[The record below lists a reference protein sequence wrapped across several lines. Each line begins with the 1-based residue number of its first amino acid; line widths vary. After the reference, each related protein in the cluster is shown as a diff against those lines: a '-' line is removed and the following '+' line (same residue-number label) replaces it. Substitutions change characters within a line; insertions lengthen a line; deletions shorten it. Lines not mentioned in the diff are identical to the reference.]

1 MIEIKNVTVA
11 YQTQTNQSIFV
22 LDDVSTTVET
32 GQWVSIIGP
41 SGSGK
46 TSFLKLIG
54 GLLVPAKGTVVI
66 DEKNIYQM
74 KENQKKSFRHTKVSF
89 VYQQFRLL
97 PQFSVLEN
105 VMLPLIP
112 YNKRSLIQKKAIQII
127 EKIGLSHRMNH
138 LPSELSGVEQQRVA
152 IARALITDPEI
163 LLCDEPTGNL
173 DFVNRDNLLMLLE
186 EIHQEGHTI
195 ILATHDEVVAN
206 KGQRIIEIADG
217 TLREKELHHD

>member
-11 YQTQTNQSIFV
+11 YETQTNESIIV

-74 KENQKKSFRHTKVSF
+74 KENQKKSFRHTKVSLSTVSSTSTVF
-89 VYQQFRLL
+89 CFGKCDASTY
-97 PQFSVLEN
+97 
-105 VMLPLIP
+105 PL
-112 YNKRSLIQKKAIQII
+112 
-127 EKIGLSHRMNH
+127 
-138 LPSELSGVEQQRVA
+138 
-152 IARALITDPEI
+152 
-163 LLCDEPTGNL
+163 
-173 DFVNRDNLLMLLE
+173 
-186 EIHQEGHTI
+186 
-195 ILATHDEVVAN
+195 
-206 KGQRIIEIADG
+206 
-217 TLREKELHHD
+217 

>member
-74 KENQKKSFRHTKVSF
+74 KENQKKSFLHTKVSF

-112 YNKRSLIQKKAIQII
+112 YNKRSIIQKKAIQII

-138 LPSELSGVEQQRVA
+138 LPSELSGGEQQRVA

>member
-89 VYQQFRLL
+89 VYQQLRLL

-138 LPSELSGVEQQRVA
+138 LPSELSGGEQQRVA

-173 DFVNRDNLLMLLE
+173 DFVNRDNLLMLLKNKKLSSMNG
-186 EIHQEGHTI
+186 EILIMGLIYTFS
-195 ILATHDEVVAN
+195 
-206 KGQRIIEIADG
+206 
-217 TLREKELHHD
+217 KE